1 MYIIEF
7 TSTSKL
13 GNKITSKKWMT
24 ERLMKWYENNSKKEE
39 EMIIIRK
46 TWESNICD
54 GKIT

>member
-24 ERLMKWYENNSKKEE
+24 ERLMKKDENNYKKKVE
-39 EMIIIRK
+39 IISIR
-46 TWESNICD
+46 
-54 GKIT
+54 